1 MATAFT
7 VGKGNF
13 IRPYRNV
20 KIRPFKEAA
29 SQTFIVGNLLILQ
42 TSSDKGNQVKVAGAD
57 PTTGLAV
64 GIAMAAASGTENTE
78 IPVAVFDG
86 ASEFVV
92 HIQDA
97 ATLDADDIGDEF
109 GFVADATNL
118 IHRLDNT
125 ETTSKVFR
133 VLDFGPKPDG
143 SGGMC
148 GHGDTNGTYIV
159 KSAASGQA
167 VYRP

>member
-1 MATAFT
+1 MATSFT

-20 KIRPFKEAA
+20 KIRPFPEAA
-29 SQTFIVGNLLILQ
+29 SQTFKKGYVLILQ
-42 TSSDKGNQVKVAGAD
+42 TSSDKGNQVKVAGTD
-57 PTTGLAV
+57 PTTGLCV
-64 GIAMAAASGTENTE
+64 GIALSDATGVENSE
-78 IPVAVFDG
+78 IPVAMFDAAG
-86 ASEFVV
+86 EFLV

-97 ATLDADDIGDEF
+97 ATLDADDIADDF
-109 GFVADATNL
+109 GFVADATNE

-133 VLDFGPKPDG
+133 VLAFGPKPDG

-148 GHGDTNGTYIV
+148 GHGDTNGCYVV
-159 KSAASGQA
+159 KSAAVGQA